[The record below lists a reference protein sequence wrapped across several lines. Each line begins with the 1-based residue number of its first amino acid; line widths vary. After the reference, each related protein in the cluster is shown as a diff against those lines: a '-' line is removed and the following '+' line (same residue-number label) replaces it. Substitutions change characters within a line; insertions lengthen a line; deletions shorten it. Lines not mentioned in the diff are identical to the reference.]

1 MGDETRTLIERVQGL
16 LALPPRNRAPI
27 EDALT
32 EGYARALALEA
43 ERRRLEA
50 RIAELAESLS
60 TSAGAERVSELA
72 ELANRR
78 ARADVDLTCLR
89 DALGSLR
96 RNLATAAVA
105 AV

>member
-1 MGDETRTLIERVQGL
+1 MADETRTLIERVHGL
-16 LALPPRNRAPI
+16 LAIPPRNRVSI
-27 EDALT
+27 EEALT

-60 TSAGAERVSELA
+60 SPAGAERVSELA
-72 ELANRR
+72 ELAGRR
-78 ARADVDLTCLR
+78 SRADVDLSRLR

-96 RNLATAAVA
+96 RHLAAAA
-105 AV
+105 AI